1 MKEIVFKKAEK
12 ERLDVFLS
20 EELDDVSRSQVQKM
34 IKDKEVLVNDEVKK
48 ANYRLNENDII
59 LYKEIIEEELIVKPI
74 DFDIEILYED
84 EFLAI
89 INKPAGIVVYPGAGR
104 EEVSLVAALK
114 GMKMQLSNPEDE
126 LRNGIVHRLDK
137 DTSGLMM
144 IAKDNKTHEK
154 LSALLKKREVVRK
167 YYTIVSGSVE
177 HDFGTID
184 APIGR
189 DERNRVRRT
198 VTGTGKDAVT
208 YFKVIKRFEKFTF
221 LECEL
226 TSGRTHQIRVHMR
239 YINHPILGDE
249 LYGFKNE
256 YNLKKQLLQSYFLEF
271 IHPYTKEKMTFKA
284 EVRDDFEKLMN
295 EWS

>member
-34 IKDKEVLVNDEVKK
+34 IKYKEVLVNDEVKK

-104 EEVSLVAALK
+104 EEVSVVAALK